1 MHPHPKINST
11 HDLYPH
17 LQHIREH
24 FYKNDDSRYHTDKTM
39 LLYAL
44 TWPAAWLDKHAL
56 RTTPA
61 HYQKLL
67 TQQLQQ
73 IKQHGNPKH
82 YGQYFPR
89 YLLTCLQR
97 WISHNQ
103 HTLYQQL
110 KHASHSIEQIARDIA
125 ASEPAHNHITVLAQ
139 AHQLLNQNYRKKRDT
154 TPSNQITLGL

>member
-1 MHPHPKINST
+1 MHPRQKTKST
-11 HDLYPH
+11 HDLYPV
-17 LQHIREH
+17 LQYIRKH
-24 FYKNDDSRYHTDKTM
+24 FYKNNDTRYHTDRRM

-56 RTTPA
+56 RTTPE

-67 TQQLQQ
+67 TEQLHQ

-97 WISHNQ
+97 WIHHNQ

-110 KHASHSIEQIARDIA
+110 KHASHSIEQIAQDIA
-125 ASEPAHNHITVLAQ
+125 AILPQHNHTTVLAE
-139 AHQLLNQNYRKKRDT
+139 AHQLLRQNYRRKNSK